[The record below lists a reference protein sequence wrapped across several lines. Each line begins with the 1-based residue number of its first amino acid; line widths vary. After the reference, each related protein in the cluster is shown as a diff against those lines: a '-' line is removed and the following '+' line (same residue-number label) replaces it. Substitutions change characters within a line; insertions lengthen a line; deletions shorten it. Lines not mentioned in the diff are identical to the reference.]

1 MNFLKNII
9 STAIGV
15 FLAFGLFFVVVIV
28 IALVV
33 GDDSKTKVENN
44 SILKIE
50 LKSIV
55 KDYAS
60 QEFDPFAEI
69 LGTSDQY
76 IGLDAIVGAIEEA
89 AIDDRIKGI
98 SIEANQL
105 QAGISQLGT
114 IRRAI
119 ETFKTSGKFVYA
131 YADSYD
137 QKNYYLSSV
146 ADSVFVNPVGNVDFK
161 GLSSEILFFKDFQD
175 KYGVKMEVIRHGK
188 YKSAVEPFLENK
200 MSAANRA
207 QMESLLHSIW
217 DELTVAISRSRSLT
231 TAELNKIADNAFGR
245 TAEMSLDNKLID
257 KIAYKD
263 SYDEQIKVALGVE
276 ELHSVSLGEYI
287 NNSIELPL
295 QEETT
300 SIAVVYAQGDIIYGE
315 GDEETIGQELFV
327 SELEKAR
334 EDENIKAV
342 VLRVNSPGGSALA
355 SDLIWRALELVKDE
369 KPLVVS
375 MGDYAASGGYYI
387 SCNADSIFAEP
398 TTITGSIGVFGIM
411 PNVSELTENMG
422 IHSERVATNKGPSYS
437 PFLPLEQDF
446 YKLSQEGVDAI
457 YTTFVNKV
465 SKGRGMSF
473 DDAHA
478 LAQGRV
484 WTGQQAYENGL
495 VDAVGG
501 LDKAIACAASLAE
514 ISDYEILNLP
524 DYNKDFRDSM
534 IGGPFGALK
543 KTILKEWVGKEY
555 FDLFQKLN
563 VLRDDKGMQMRIPF
577 VMSIE

>member
-15 FLAFGLFFVVVIV
+15 FLAFGLFFILV
-28 IALVV
+28 IAIAAVL
-33 GDDSKTKVENN
+33 GEDTNTTVEKN

-50 LKSIV
+50 LNAVV

-60 QEFDPFAEI
+60 QAFDPFAEVF
-69 LGTSDQY
+69 GTSDQY
-76 IGLDAIVGAIEEA
+76 IGLDAIVTAIEEA
-89 AIDDRIKGI
+89 ASDDRIKGI

-119 ETFKTSGKFVYA
+119 EVFKNSGKFVYA

-146 ADSVFVNPVGNVDFK
+146 ADSVFVNPVGRVDFK

-200 MSAANRA
+200 MSAANRS
-207 QMESLLHSIW
+207 QMESLLNSLW
-217 DELTVAISRSRSLT
+217 FELTEAIAVSRDVT
-231 TAELNKIADNAFGR
+231 VAELNSIADNAFGR
-245 TAEMSLDNKLID
+245 TATSSLEYKLID
-257 KIAYKD
+257 RIAYKD
-263 SYDEQIKVALGVE
+263 VYEEQIKLALGVD
-276 ELHSVSLGEYI
+276 ELNSVNLTEYM
-287 NNSIELPL
+287 NTSIEIPV
-295 QEETT
+295 QTDIN

-315 GDEETIGQELFV
+315 GDEDTIGQGLFV

-334 EDENIKAV
+334 DDDQVKAV

-355 SDLIWRALELVKDE
+355 SDLIWRALELVKAK

-387 SCNADSIFAEP
+387 SCNADRVFAEP

-411 PNVSELTENMG
+411 PNISELSDRVG
-422 IHSERVATNKGPSYS
+422 IHSEQVATNKGPSYS
-437 PFLPLEQDF
+437 PFLPLQQDF
-446 YKLSQEGVDAI
+446 YNLSQEGVDAI

-465 SKGRGMSF
+465 SEGRGMSF
-473 DDAHA
+473 DEVHN

-484 WTGQQAYENGL
+484 WTGKQAYENGL

-501 LDKAIACAASLAE
+501 LENAIACAASLAD
-514 ISDYEILNLP
+514 ISDYEIRNLP
-524 DYNKDFRDSM
+524 DYNKDLRESLM
-534 IGGPFGALK
+534 GVPFASLK
-543 KTILKEWVGKEY
+543 NKMLMEWVGKEQ
-555 FDLFQKLN
+555 FDLFEKLN
-563 VLRDDKGMQMRIPF
+563 ALRNKRGMQMRLPF
-577 VMSIE
+577 VLDIE